1 MENATVLVVDDVS
14 ENLSFISEVIGN
26 EYRVLAAKSGSVALA
41 ILERNEVDI
50 ILLDVVMPEMD
61 GYEVITELKINPKS
75 KDIPVIFLTAKSSVE
90 DEKKG
95 FSLGASDYI
104 SKPISPPILMARLKT
119 HLLNKRSKDFL
130 KSKNLYLE
138 EEVQKRAAQMSEL
151 QDVTIQAMASLA
163 ETRDEETGFHI
174 KRTQ

>member
-14 ENLSFISEVIGN
+14 ENLSFISEVIGD

-119 HLLNKRSKDFL
+119 STRL
-130 KSKNLYLE
+130 KL
-138 EEVQKRAAQMSEL
+138 
-151 QDVTIQAMASLA
+151 
-163 ETRDEETGFHI
+163 
-174 KRTQ
+174 